1 MIGLKVHEIRRQW
14 TGAISGGSAMTA
26 KTSAARKFAAHH
38 NEDVKR
44 TAVHHNEDVKRAIEK
59 VTVAGEEATRRMED
73 IYSKVTQ
80 ETIEFQQRLLAT
92 THANVDAAFECA
104 RELLGVTSPSEFM
117 EVSTK
122 HARQQFEAV
131 RQQTKELAEIA
142 QKTAIESM
150 GPFATG
156 LGGTLLGRPD
166 HS

>member
-1 MIGLKVHEIRRQW
+1 M
-14 TGAISGGSAMTA
+14 
-26 KTSAARKFAAHH
+26 TSAAKKFAKHH

-44 TAVHHNEDVKRAIEK
+44 TIEK

-104 RELLGVTSPSEFM
+104 RELLGVTSPSEFIQ
-117 EVSTK
+117 VSTE

-142 QKTAIESM
+142 QKTAIKSM
-150 GPFATG
+150 GPLASGFS
-156 LGGTLLGRPD
+156 GTLLGRRD
-166 HS
+166 LS